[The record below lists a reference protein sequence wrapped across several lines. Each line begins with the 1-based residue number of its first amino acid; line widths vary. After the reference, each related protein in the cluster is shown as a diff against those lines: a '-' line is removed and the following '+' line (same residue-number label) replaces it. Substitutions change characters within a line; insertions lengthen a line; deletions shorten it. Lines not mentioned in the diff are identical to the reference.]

1 MLSLLTAL
9 CYGASAI
16 LNLKGMEDSNPITG
30 TVITSL
36 VQVLILTSLFLTKIP
51 TEINYHGIIFFIASG
66 ILASTLGR
74 MFNFMSIEKLGVA
87 VSSSIM
93 GSNPFFA
100 ILFAFLFIGEKISL
114 SIFLGT
120 LLIVSGIIFTRIDS
134 GEGSRISSSIVFPLA
149 AAAFYG
155 ASSVVRKIG
164 LTIIPDATFGAVIGS
179 ASSFASF
186 MLYFFVTQK
195 FQLFQPSRRSVKFF
209 VFSGIIISV
218 GWLSMF
224 SALSVG
230 NVSVVAALIGAN
242 PLFSLLLSFLL
253 LRDVEKFGSMV
264 VLGCIAIVLGVV
276 IISIF

>member
-1 MLSLLTAL
+1 
-9 CYGASAI
+9 
-16 LNLKGMEDSNPITG
+16 
-30 TVITSL
+30 
-36 VQVLILTSLFLTKIP
+36 LFLTRIP
-51 TEINYHGIIFFIASG
+51 TEINYQGLIFFIASG

-74 MFNFMSIEKLGVA
+74 MFNFMSIERLGVA

-100 ILFAFLFIGEKISL
+100 ILFAVIFIGEKITF

-120 LLIVSGIIFTRIDS
+120 MLIVFGIILTRTGS
-134 GEGSRISSSIVFPLA
+134 GEGSRISSVIVFPLA

-179 ASSFASF
+179 VSSFASF
-186 MLYFFVTQK
+186 MLYFFVSKK
-195 FQLFQPSRRSVKFF
+195 FQLFQPTRRSVKFF

-242 PLFSLLLSFLL
+242 PLFSLLLSFVL
-253 LRDVEKFGSMV
+253 LRDTEKFGSKV

-276 IISIF
+276 LISIL